1 MTIAPSI
8 ISSYYGSRVSE
19 TRSIKNQSGNE
30 LVEGEVL
37 PSVLDKNRL
46 DSVVVLWLYL
56 PPIFTCSSASG
67 GEIGLFWWAS
77 KWTSTLVIIETDC
90 FNLERQSKLR
100 KTLQPYRTD
109 RQDRS
114 CYSWQSRH
122 LYIFPMPLLPPN
134 REEISD
140 DSGNVKFPNAA
151 SATGY
156 LSAII
161 ATLFPKQSRGRRHC
175 CGLPMH

>member
-56 PPIFTCSSASG
+56 PPIFTCSSASEG
-67 GEIGLFWWAS
+67 RS
-77 KWTSTLVIIETDC
+77 DC
-90 FNLERQSKLR
+90 FDGLR
-100 KTLQPYRTD
+100 NELAP
-109 RQDRS
+109 
-114 CYSWQSRH
+114 
-122 LYIFPMPLLPPN
+122 
-134 REEISD
+134 
-140 DSGNVKFPNAA
+140 
-151 SATGY
+151 
-156 LSAII
+156 
-161 ATLFPKQSRGRRHC
+161 
-175 CGLPMH
+175 